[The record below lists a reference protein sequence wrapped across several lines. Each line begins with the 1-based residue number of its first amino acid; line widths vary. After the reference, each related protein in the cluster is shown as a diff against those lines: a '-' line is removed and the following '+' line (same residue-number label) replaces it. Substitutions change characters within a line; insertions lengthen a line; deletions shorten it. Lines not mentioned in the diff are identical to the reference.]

1 MSYHSL
7 VVNVL
12 SGEEAVYHRFH
23 FLSNPVSV
31 VCHFGF
37 ETFSVPAT
45 TLLLIYLTGCSQAR
59 GAILLHSAPL
69 VKFAICWFQGCFKM
83 KVEIKKPKE
92 LQVKGEGG
100 EERIGRKQRI
110 D

>member
-23 FLSNPVSV
+23 FLSNPASV
-31 VCHFGF
+31 VCHFGS

-45 TLLLIYLTGCSQAR
+45 TLLLIFLTSCSQAR
-59 GAILLHSAPL
+59 GAILHYLSPL
-69 VKFAICWFQGCFKM
+69 VKSAIRWFS
-83 KVEIKKPKE
+83 
-92 LQVKGEGG
+92 
-100 EERIGRKQRI
+100 
-110 D
+110 